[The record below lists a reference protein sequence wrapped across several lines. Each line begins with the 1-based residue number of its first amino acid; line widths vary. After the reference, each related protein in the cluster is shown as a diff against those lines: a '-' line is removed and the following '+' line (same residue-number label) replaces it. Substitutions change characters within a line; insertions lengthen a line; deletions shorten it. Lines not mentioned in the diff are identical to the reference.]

1 MLETP
6 AVRHAGLL
14 ARLLLIPLVFL
25 GEYAYSREP
34 QPPPGAQTF
43 EVGFPPPGSSWIET
57 VTLQKGATFM
67 QRFTVLENGLYG
79 GKSVYRVEAGS
90 VAVVYD
96 GKSVRLVALDGE
108 ISLYDAANRCQLATL
123 RNGKEVVRYSPHN
136 GMFSSPLWVGKKWIH
151 LFRTIDQAGK
161 TSETIR
167 MPHQVQAYEDV
178 TVPTGTFKALKI
190 HTTGDSEST
199 RRPGIVILWGTDL
212 DDETVWYAPE
222 LKLVVKSVSE
232 MNADADGG
240 PGKITRELG
249 VKLDDPEAWVAIG
262 LKFSQA
268 SIHDEALQWYR
279 MAAARG
285 NARALNKLGVAYY
298 SGLGV
303 PQDYAEAFKWYQEA
317 ALKGSVNA
325 QYNVGLMYGQGLGV
339 EESGAEAMKWYRKAA
354 EQGHEMAKKRLE
366 SKD

>member
-1 MLETP
+1 M
-6 AVRHAGLL
+6 
-14 ARLLLIPLVFL
+14 
-25 GEYAYSREP
+25 
-34 QPPPGAQTF
+34 
-43 EVGFPPPGSSWIET
+43 
-57 VTLQKGATFM
+57 TLQKGATFM

-136 GMFSSPLWVGKKWIH
+136 GIFSSPLWVGKKWIH

-279 MAAARG
+279 MR
-285 NARALNKLGVAYY
+285 RWERLALNKLGVAYY
-298 SGLGV
+298 MGWRPGLR
-303 PQDYAEAFKWYQEA
+303 QRSWYQEA
-317 ALKGSVNA
+317 AHSVNA
-325 QYNVGLMYGQGLGV
+325 QYNVTQ
-339 EESGAEAMKWYRKAA
+339 
-354 EQGHEMAKKRLE
+354 
-366 SKD
+366 